1 MESVDFAE
9 KHIPK
14 GKFQWFLDIV
24 RYFQFVAGGAVST
37 AESQRDEVH
46 ASKVWKMRE
55 QSIVVLAFK
64 TDMPPILGRLGEGK
78 ELTTPLTDIRTLEL
92 WNAHYGVRGV
102 YPLASKYLQ

>member
-1 MESVDFAE
+1 MRMESVDFAE

-46 ASKVWKMRE
+46 ASKVRKTKK
-55 QSIVVLAFK
+55 QSIVISVFK
-64 TDMPPILGRLGEGK
+64 TDAPTILGVLGEGK
-78 ELTTPLTDIRTLEL
+78 
-92 WNAHYGVRGV
+92 
-102 YPLASKYLQ
+102 